1 MKQSKSNKKILKQS
15 INSNN
20 NNKKANIFIKSTG
33 SHNFNTIKTT
43 NPNNRKNYLISLLG
57 KKTTNNLNLNKLGLN
72 YKKNNN
78 KNNKKEIFL
87 TSGFNN
93 FKNKIIYN
101 TNNIIKPLPRNI
113 NIRLNLNNEI
123 INNNFG
129 NYCLSTKNQNI
140 HKSMSNINL
149 NEKIKEKD
157 KIITKLQTELLQL
170 QEFLNELQKNKQ
182 NELFSSYNSMK
193 SLDISD
199 KDNNYNY
206 NRSLTA
212 LLNIPSMLKFNK
224 SNQKLRKNLSINNN
238 ILYHLY
244 PEFNTNKGNFKSKHN
259 FIRSFSSNS
268 SPRMTLPHKL
278 DNVEFYNN
286 NFPIKSLNR
295 KKEKSYRIN
304 FYSNPNLS
312 NKKNNYKFLSPKS
325 FYYRQLSYTN
335 INTEN
340 INNHYIKSNDNNN
353 FINKCE
359 KLKKR
364 TKILLNRYNLIIN
377 GLNNKSS

>member
-20 NNKKANIFIKSTG
+20 NNKKANIFIKSKG

-43 NPNNRKNYLISLLG
+43 NPNNRKNYLLSLLG
-57 KKTTNNLNLNKLGLN
+57 KKASNNLNLNNFGLN

-224 SNQKLRKNLSINNN
+224 SNPKLKKNLNINNN
-238 ILYHLY
+238 VLYHVC
-244 PEFNTNKGNFKSKHN
+244 PNFNTIKGNFKSKHN

-268 SPRMTLPHKL
+268 SPRMGLPHKL
-278 DNVEFYNN
+278 DNVGFYNN

-295 KKEKSYRIN
+295 KKEKSLRIN
-304 FYSNPNLS
+304 FNSNPNIS
-312 NKKNNYKFLSPKS
+312 YKKNNYKFLSPKS
-325 FYYRQLSYTN
+325 FCYRQLSYSN
-335 INTEN
+335 INNEN
-340 INNHYIKSNDNNN
+340 INNQNYKSNDNNN
-353 FINKCE
+353 FFNKCE

-364 TKILLNRYNLIIN
+364 TKILLNRYSLIIN
-377 GLNNKSS
+377 ELNNKSS

>member
-43 NPNNRKNYLISLLG
+43 NPNNRKNYLLSLLG
-57 KKTTNNLNLNKLGLN
+57 KKASNNLNLNNFGLN

-224 SNQKLRKNLSINNN
+224 SNPKLKQNLNINNN
-238 ILYHLY
+238 VLYHVC
-244 PEFNTNKGNFKSKHN
+244 PNFNTIKGNFKSKHN

-268 SPRMTLPHKL
+268 SPRMALPHKL

-295 KKEKSYRIN
+295 KKEKSLRIN
-304 FYSNPNLS
+304 FNSNPNIS
-312 NKKNNYKFLSPKS
+312 YKKNNYKFLSPKS
-325 FYYRQLSYTN
+325 FCYRQLSYSN
-335 INTEN
+335 INNEN
-340 INNHYIKSNDNNN
+340 INNQNYKSNDNNN
-353 FINKCE
+353 FFNKCE

-364 TKILLNRYNLIIN
+364 TKILLNRYSLIIN
-377 GLNNKSS
+377 ELNNKSS

>member
-43 NPNNRKNYLISLLG
+43 NPNNRKNYLLSLLG
-57 KKTTNNLNLNKLGLN
+57 KKASNDLNLNKFGLN

-224 SNQKLRKNLSINNN
+224 SNPKLKKNLNINNN
-238 ILYHLY
+238 VLYHVC
-244 PEFNTNKGNFKSKHN
+244 PNFNTIKGNLKSKHN

-268 SPRMTLPHKL
+268 SPRMALPHKL

-295 KKEKSYRIN
+295 KKEKSLRIN
-304 FYSNPNLS
+304 FNSNPNIS
-312 NKKNNYKFLSPKS
+312 YKNNNYKFLSPKS
-325 FYYRQLSYTN
+325 FCYRQLSYSN
-335 INTEN
+335 INNEN
-340 INNHYIKSNDNNN
+340 INNQNYKSNDNNN
-353 FINKCE
+353 FFNKCE

-364 TKILLNRYNLIIN
+364 TKILLNRYSLIIN
-377 GLNNKSS
+377 ELNNKNS